1 MALDTH
7 RAVKDLEEAG
17 FEEPAAEAMVSL
29 VSTALTENVA
39 TKTDISDMAT
49 KADIANLATK
59 SDISDMAT
67 KADIADMA
75 TKADIADTATKA
87 DIVNMATKQDIAEL
101 RSELR
106 EEIRD
111 LDGRMTV
118 RFIWV
123 SLGIVI
129 ITTSLTSGIIGFLN
143 QLQG

>member
-29 VSTALTENVA
+29 VSTALAENVA
-39 TKTDISDMAT
+39 TKS
-49 KADIANLATK
+49 
-59 SDISDMAT
+59 
-67 KADIADMA
+67 DIADMA
-75 TKADIADTATKA
+75 TKADIANMATKA
-87 DIVNMATKQDIAEL
+87 DIANMATKEDIAEL

-106 EEIRD
+106 SEIRE
-111 LDGRMTV
+111 LDARMTV
-118 RFIWV
+118 RFVWV

-129 ITTSLTSGIIGFLN
+129 ITTSLTSGIVGFLN